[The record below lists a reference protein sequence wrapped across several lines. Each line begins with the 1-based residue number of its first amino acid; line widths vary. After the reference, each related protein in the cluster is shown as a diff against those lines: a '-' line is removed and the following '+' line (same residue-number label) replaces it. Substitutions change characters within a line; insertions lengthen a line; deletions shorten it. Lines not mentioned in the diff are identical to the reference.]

1 MIDGKNR
8 KISSFR
14 RITIKTR
21 REKDEVNPE
30 HHKFWNTSSSK
41 RFCIRLWAHS
51 SIRNSANKDDFGI
64 GGAGLAYLFLK
75 FSGWA

>member
-21 REKDEVNPE
+21 REGVNPE
-30 HHKFWNTSSSK
+30 HNKYWNTSSSK

-51 SIRNSANKDDFGI
+51 SIRNSANKDDIDFGI